1 MQLLYGVRYTD
12 MCPFRAI
19 RRDALAKLDMREETY
34 GWNLEMQMKAARAG
48 LRILEIPVNHR
59 CRTWWRIES
68 LRHVAWHVCGR
79 HSHHCD
85 ALPRRAP
92 VARPMEPVRPRT
104 AIDRPKR
111 PEGGPSPTRNP
122 SGDSGVRNVASPMV
136 SMLDLERFRATPLTR
151 EPFEFLIVP
160 EFVKADAR
168 AAIHNDYPEVDR
180 PGSFPLGEVSYGS
193 AFAKFV
199 EEMRSD
205 EFRKAFEEKFG
216 VDLTNR
222 PDMITVRGRCSEK
235 DGKIH
240 TDSETKIITIL
251 IYMNAGWESAG
262 GRLRLLRSGNDL
274 DDMILE
280 VPPTEGT
287 LLAFRRS
294 NNSWH
299 GHKPFSGPRRV
310 IQFNWVTSEAVV
322 RREQNRHRFSAWM
335 KKIRGALS
343 GEKKAA

>member
-1 MQLLYGVRYTD
+1 
-12 MCPFRAI
+12 
-19 RRDALAKLDMREETY
+19 
-34 GWNLEMQMKAARAG
+34 
-48 LRILEIPVNHR
+48 
-59 CRTWWRIES
+59 
-68 LRHVAWHVCGR
+68 
-79 HSHHCD
+79 
-85 ALPRRAP
+85 
-92 VARPMEPVRPRT
+92 
-104 AIDRPKR
+104 
-111 PEGGPSPTRNP
+111 
-122 SGDSGVRNVASPMV
+122 
-136 SMLDLERFRATPLTR
+136 
-151 EPFEFLIVP
+151 
-160 EFVKADAR
+160 
-168 AAIHNDYPEVDR
+168 
-180 PGSFPLGEVSYGS
+180 
-193 AFAKFV
+193 
-199 EEMRSD
+199 MRSG

-216 VDLTNR
+216 IDLTNR

-262 GRLRLLRSGNDL
+262 GRLRLLRSGNNL

-322 RREQNRHRFSAWM
+322 RREQNRHRLSAWM
-335 KKIRGALS
+335 KKTARRVVRREEGGINVGRAGRPRPAAWDSLGAHGVTRPTKRPLM
-343 GEKKAA
+343 

>member
-1 MQLLYGVRYTD
+1 ML
-12 MCPFRAI
+12 
-19 RRDALAKLDMREETY
+19 
-34 GWNLEMQMKAARAG
+34 
-48 LRILEIPVNHR
+48 
-59 CRTWWRIES
+59 
-68 LRHVAWHVCGR
+68 
-79 HSHHCD
+79 
-85 ALPRRAP
+85 
-92 VARPMEPVRPRT
+92 
-104 AIDRPKR
+104 
-111 PEGGPSPTRNP
+111 
-122 SGDSGVRNVASPMV
+122 

-151 EPFEFLIVP
+151 EPFDFLIVP
-160 EFVKADAR
+160 EFVKTEAR
-168 AAIHNDYPEVDR
+168 TAIDKDYPEVAR
-180 PGSFPLGEVSYGS
+180 PGSFPLREVIYGP
-193 AFAKFV
+193 AFAKLI

-205 EFRKAFEEKFG
+205 EFRQAFEEKFN

-251 IYMNAGWESAG
+251 IYMNPAWESSG
-262 GRLRLLRSGNDL
+262 GRLRLLRSGTNL
-274 DDMILE
+274 DDVIQE

-299 GHKPFSGPRRV
+299 GHKPFSGPRRA

-322 RREQNRHRFSAWM
+322 RREQARHRLSAWM
-335 KKIRGALS
+335 KKLRGAFG

>member
-1 MQLLYGVRYTD
+1 MLS
-12 MCPFRAI
+12 I
-19 RRDALAKLDMREETY
+19 
-34 GWNLEMQMKAARAG
+34 
-48 LRILEIPVNHR
+48 
-59 CRTWWRIES
+59 
-68 LRHVAWHVCGR
+68 
-79 HSHHCD
+79 
-85 ALPRRAP
+85 
-92 VARPMEPVRPRT
+92 
-104 AIDRPKR
+104 
-111 PEGGPSPTRNP
+111 
-122 SGDSGVRNVASPMV
+122 
-136 SMLDLERFRATPLTR
+136 LDLESFRAAPLTR

-160 EFVKADAR
+160 EFVKAEAR
-168 AAIHNDYPEVDR
+168 AAIHSDYPEVNQ
-180 PGSFPLGEVSYGS
+180 PGSFPLGEVRYGP
-193 AFAKFV
+193 AFAKLI
-199 EEMRSD
+199 EQMRSD
-205 EFRKAFEEKFG
+205 EFRQAFEEKFDI
-216 VDLTNR
+216 DLTGR

-251 IYMNAGWESAG
+251 LYMNPAWEAAG
-262 GRLRLLRSGNDL
+262 GRLRLLRSGKNL
-274 DDMILE
+274 DDVVLE

-335 KKIRGALS
+335 KKLRGGFS

>member
-1 MQLLYGVRYTD
+1 MLS
-12 MCPFRAI
+12 I
-19 RRDALAKLDMREETY
+19 
-34 GWNLEMQMKAARAG
+34 
-48 LRILEIPVNHR
+48 
-59 CRTWWRIES
+59 
-68 LRHVAWHVCGR
+68 
-79 HSHHCD
+79 
-85 ALPRRAP
+85 
-92 VARPMEPVRPRT
+92 
-104 AIDRPKR
+104 
-111 PEGGPSPTRNP
+111 
-122 SGDSGVRNVASPMV
+122 
-136 SMLDLERFRATPLTR
+136 LDLERFRNTRLTR

-168 AAIHNDYPEVDR
+168 LAIEKDYPEVER
-180 PGSFPLGEVSYGS
+180 PGSFPLREVTYGP
-193 AFAKFV
+193 AFAKLV

-205 EFRKAFEEKFG
+205 EFRKAFEEKFN

-222 PDMITVRGRCSEK
+222 PDMMTVRGRCSEK

-251 IYMNAGWESAG
+251 IYMNSAWESSG
-262 GRLRLLRSGNDL
+262 GQLRLLRSGDNL
-274 DDMILE
+274 DDVLLE

-322 RREQNRHRFSAWM
+322 RREQNRHRLSAWM
-335 KKIRGALS
+335 KKLRGAFA
-343 GEKKAA
+343 GERQAA

>member
-1 MQLLYGVRYTD
+1 MLRGLLNS
-12 MCPFRAI
+12 I
-19 RRDALAKLDMREETY
+19 
-34 GWNLEMQMKAARAG
+34 
-48 LRILEIPVNHR
+48 
-59 CRTWWRIES
+59 WRFQ
-68 LRHVAWHVCGR
+68 RPHVASRMLSV
-79 HSHHCD
+79 
-85 ALPRRAP
+85 
-92 VARPMEPVRPRT
+92 
-104 AIDRPKR
+104 
-111 PEGGPSPTRNP
+111 
-122 SGDSGVRNVASPMV
+122 
-136 SMLDLERFRATPLTR
+136 LDLEKFRATPLTR

-160 EFVKADAR
+160 EFVKVDAR
-168 AAIHNDYPEVDR
+168 PEIHNDYPEVNR
-180 PGSFPLGEVSYGS
+180 PGSFPLGEVTYGP
-193 AFAKFV
+193 AFANLIG
-199 EEMRSD
+199 EIRSE

-216 VDLTNR
+216 IDLANR

-274 DDMILE
+274 EDMILE

-294 NNSWH
+294 SNSWH

-322 RREQNRHRFSAWM
+322 RREQNRHRVSAWM
-335 KKIRGALS
+335 KKLRGAFV